1 MASKQKLVE
10 GDHVYV
16 KGRVGTGVWEV
27 YAVRKSGRTI
37 RYSIKLLDTPAITL
51 FCNVEGKKLRKV
63 EEK

>member
-16 KGRVGTGVWEV
+16 KDRVGAGIWEV
-27 YAVRKSGRTI
+27 YAVRKRGRTT
-37 RYSIKLLDTPAITL
+37 RYSIKLLDTSAITL